1 MSKLKV
7 GDKVRTILAYPWTPS
22 WRGLPGTVVEVL
34 ATGEVVVT
42 FASGDIVESHE
53 RDFELIETKGLA
65 SEEELLQL
73 QDTLPKPD
81 EVSPDGATEVNP
93 SHYDFPGGVQ
103 VKDVSAHL
111 TSFGGQALQYIAR
124 ATRLDGMNKG
134 DTVTDLRKAIK
145 LLEWE
150 VERMEGIS
158 GSGEA

>member
-7 GDKVRTILAYPWTPS
+7 GDKVRTIQAYPWVPT
-22 WRGLPGTVVEVL
+22 WRGLPGVVAEVL

-81 EVSPDGATEVNP
+81 EVNP
-93 SHYDFPGGVQ
+93 THYSGDLVMRVIEERGLDFALGNA
-103 VKDVSAHL
+103 VKYVC
-111 TSFGGQALQYIAR
+111 R
-124 ATRLDGMNKG
+124 AGSKG
-134 DTVTDLRKAIK
+134 DKLTDLKKA
-145 LLEWE
+145 LWYLERAIAKE
-150 VERMEGIS
+150 ES
-158 GSGEA
+158 AK